1 MKIRIETDPSITE
14 DEVIIRCGKIS
25 DSILKMEHALNDLC
39 ISDTNFIFYKGDTEF
54 YLPLDSI
61 LFFETE
67 DNQVF
72 AHTKKDVYQTK
83 YRLYELEE
91 LLPGFFIRVSKSTIL
106 NVSHVLSIKKNL
118 TASSEVWFE
127 GTHKQVYVSRN
138 YNKQLKQRLEEK
150 RLKR

>member
-1 MKIRIETDPSITE
+1 MICAFQTQ
-14 DEVIIRCGKIS
+14 IS
-25 DSILKMEHALNDLC
+25 YFTKVMFFVFCSAMEYVLIVNWSVFAM
-39 ISDTNFIFYKGDTEF
+39 
-54 YLPLDSI
+54 I

-91 LLPGFFIRVSKSTIL
+91 LLPGSFIRVSKSTIL

-138 YNKQLKQRLEEK
+138 YYKQLKQRLEEK